1 MSRVSTPPSQAGS
14 RRSSP
19 TLKEVLVDSQQ
30 LPAAQD
36 SSCMVSGQAFGIPG
50 CTKDDFMELQIS
62 VTKAFER
69 AEARAG
75 RQSPNSSDDEFARE
89 VSDEIDELVDD
100 LECLKDLLIS
110 ADEKDISRAQVEGE
124 VLRLKQKIHYI
135 LDDLDEREQTIAYA
149 EWEGHRTAA
158 EGNRSSRSLTRRS
171 DIVESMESM
180 NLK

>member
-1 MSRVSTPPSQAGS
+1 
-14 RRSSP
+14 
-19 TLKEVLVDSQQ
+19 
-30 LPAAQD
+30 
-36 SSCMVSGQAFGIPG
+36 MVSGQAFGIPG

-110 ADEKDISRAQVEGE
+110 ADEKDISRAQV
-124 VLRLKQKIHYI
+124 I
-135 LDDLDEREQTIAYA
+135 
-149 EWEGHRTAA
+149 
-158 EGNRSSRSLTRRS
+158 SRAH
-171 DIVESMESM
+171 DFVP
-180 NLK
+180 